1 MKYVIIALNVTSTS
15 VLSLNVLLAK
25 APADEFPGREKSAR
39 QLHLQRCKKGLALLS
54 NWINCICFSVGPAHF
69 TPEHKGCKDAAEAK

>member
-39 QLHLQRCKKGLALLS
+39 
-54 NWINCICFSVGPAHF
+54 
-69 TPEHKGCKDAAEAK
+69 